1 MNRVLLTRLN
11 NYLDSYNMI
20 PLTNLKVSVTIFHT
34 CENSYIFYLQ
44 LTRKRSV
51 IGDGI
56 MT

>member
-1 MNRVLLTRLN
+1 VKHVITKISL
-11 NYLDSYNMI
+11 
-20 PLTNLKVSVTIFHT
+20 LTNLKVSVTIFHT